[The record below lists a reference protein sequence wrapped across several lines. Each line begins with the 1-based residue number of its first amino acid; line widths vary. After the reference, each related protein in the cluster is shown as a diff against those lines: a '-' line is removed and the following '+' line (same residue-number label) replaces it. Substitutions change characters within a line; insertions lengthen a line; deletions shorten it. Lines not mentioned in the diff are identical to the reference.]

1 MRRHQPPRLSPGGP
15 FDLMS
20 RRVIAA
26 NHRSIAERIAR
37 EIQAY
42 APPRDDAP
50 REEAPAQ

>member
-1 MRRHQPPRLSPGGP
+1 M
-15 FDLMS
+15 MS

-50 REEAPAQ
+50 PREEAPAQ